1 MGLPVTTKLN
11 QIGNKINCYL
21 KIVTGTVALNGTNA
35 KYSAFLSDQ
44 ILVSRRVAVIL
55 VKNKFASA
63 NDEYGAKIEYYL
75 NY

>member
-1 MGLPVTTKLN
+1 MGPPVTTKPN
-11 QIGNKINCYL
+11 QLGNKINCYL
-21 KIVTGTVALNGTNA
+21 KIVRGKVALNGTNA

-44 ILVSRRVAVIL
+44 ITDQMEGCDSR
-55 VKNKFASA
+55 KNKFTSA

>member
-1 MGLPVTTKLN
+1 MRGK
-11 QIGNKINCYL
+11 
-21 KIVTGTVALNGTNA
+21 VALNGTNA

-44 ILVSRRVAVIL
+44 ITDQMDGCDSR
-55 VKNKFASA
+55 KNKFTSA